1 MLVCTR
7 FLSDRTFLAESM
19 DALSSLLQA
28 MSPRGHV
35 FFTGEVCG
43 DFAVDTSGTGC
54 PQFHVIARGL
64 CWLQTE
70 GWEEERPLQAG
81 DLVMFPRDAGHTLLP
96 HPPGQPASK
105 SGGGGYVSLICGYY
119 EFASRR
125 IDPILAVLPDVLVV
139 REAEYQEGGS
149 IGNLLQFMKH
159 ETQREAP
166 GRNMVIDRLSEVLF
180 LFILRALT
188 SDPMRSPEFLR
199 AFADP
204 ATARALSAIHEE
216 PYKPWTVASLAR
228 VAALSRTA
236 FANRFHDLVG
246 MTPLAYL
253 THYRM
258 DLAADWLRQ
267 DDMSIEDVA
276 ARCGYTSSAA
286 FAKAF
291 KKETGRTP
299 GVIRRAGR

>member
-1 MLVCTR
+1 MFVCAL
-7 FLSDRTFLAESM
+7 FLSNRTFLAELM

-28 MSPRGHV
+28 MRPRGHI

-43 DFAVDTSGTGC
+43 DFAVDTSGNGC
-54 PQFHVIARGL
+54 PQFHLIARGL

-70 GWEEERPLQAG
+70 GWEEQRPLQAG
-81 DLVMFPRDAGHTLLP
+81 DLVMFPRDTRHTLLP
-96 HPPGQPASK
+96 HPPGQPGAK
-105 SGGGGYVSLICGYY
+105 SGEGYASLICGYY

-125 IDPILAVLPDVLVV
+125 INPILAVLPEVVVV
-139 REAEYQEGGS
+139 RETGHHEDGWM
-149 IGNLLQFMKH
+149 GNLLNFMKH
-159 ETQREAP
+159 EADREAA
-166 GRNMVIDRLSEVLF
+166 GGKMVIDLLSEVLF
-180 LFILRALT
+180 LFVLRALI

-204 ATARALSAIHEE
+204 ATARALGSIHEQ
-216 PYKPWTVASLAR
+216 PHKPWTVASLAG

-236 FANRFHDLVG
+236 FARRFHDLVG

-253 THYRM
+253 TRYRM

-267 DDMSIEDVA
+267 GDMSMDDVA

-291 KKETGRTP
+291 KKETGLTP
-299 GVIRRAGR
+299 GMIRREGR